1 MLRKFKV
8 NIDGKLY
15 KVELEELGVETPPST
30 SAATTPKAAV
40 PAAPAAAQPS
50 ASAAPQAEPAGKGA
64 QLAPMPG
71 KISDIKVAVGSKVAK
86 NDVVLILEAM
96 KMENEIVAESSGT
109 LVALH
114 VSKGD
119 MVNPGDP
126 LFTIA

>member
-30 SAATTPKAAV
+30 SAATSPKAAV

-71 KISDIKVAVGSKVAK
+71 KISDIRVAVGSKVAK